1 MTNEDDRFRMDK
13 IRGNLFVVRFFLW
26 NMIALVMGFFAMDQV
41 MLKSKWVIRL
51 DGDLDLR
58 PAAAEIVVNMGRMM
72 IDNDNHWS
80 DLMRFRGFPKDASFF

>member
-1 MTNEDDRFRMDK
+1 
-13 IRGNLFVVRFFLW
+13 
-26 NMIALVMGFFAMDQV
+26 
-41 MLKSKWVIRL
+41 
-51 DGDLDLR
+51 LR